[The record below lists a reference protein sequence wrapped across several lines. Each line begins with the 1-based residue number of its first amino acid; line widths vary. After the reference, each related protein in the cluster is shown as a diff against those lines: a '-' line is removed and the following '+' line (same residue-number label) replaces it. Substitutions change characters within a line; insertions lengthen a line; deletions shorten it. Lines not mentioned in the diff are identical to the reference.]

1 MGTRKIFLPLVS
13 DEEKKKALPVIQML
27 VQKVYERGLLAIRNG
42 GTPPPPSFFEMF
54 GDKASLKFNS
64 ANPEAFPF
72 MGENGALAL
81 GEKVLLDLLRNA
93 AHLPDSGMMKDSAFI
108 NDSMLMDV
116 PCIVSVENP
125 AVQMRDLGKDDK
137 K

>member
-27 VQKVYERGLLAIRNG
+27 IQKVYERGLLAIRNG
-42 GTPPPPSFFEMF
+42 DTSPPPSFFEMF
-54 GDKASLKFNS
+54 GDKARLKFNS

-81 GEKVLLDLLRNA
+81 GEKVLLDLLRKA

>member
-1 MGTRKIFLPLVS
+1 
-13 DEEKKKALPVIQML
+13 
-27 VQKVYERGLLAIRNG
+27 
-42 GTPPPPSFFEMF
+42 
-54 GDKASLKFNS
+54 
-64 ANPEAFPF
+64 

-81 GEKVLLDLLRNA
+81 GEKVMLDLLRSA

-116 PCIVSVENP
+116 PCIVSVDNP